1 MTVSRRVGILGGTFD
16 PIHVGHLDLGQAAET
31 ALSLTRVFV
40 VPAHIP
46 PHRSEPSASSY
57 HRFAMVAL
65 SLAGRGRWQ
74 GLDVELRSQLPSY
87 TTDTLRHFHEW
98 GFAPSELFFL
108 TGADAFLEIA
118 TWKDYPGILS
128 RANFAV
134 VSRPGCSAAELPR
147 RLPALAS
154 RMKQAPFEQ
163 HQADAPVIF
172 LIDAATADV
181 SATAIRRRRAEGQS
195 IAGLVVPA
203 VQQHIEQ
210 HDLYAPEIP
219 GRRAQENVPSPA
231 AGRLHGH
238 S

>member
-31 ALSLTRVFV
+31 ALNLTRVFV

-46 PHRSEPSASSY
+46 PHRSEPTASSY

-65 SLAGRGRWQ
+65 ALAGRPRWQ
-74 GLDVELRSQLPSY
+74 GLDVELRSQSPSY

-98 GFAPSELFFL
+98 GFASSELFFL

-118 TWKDYPGILS
+118 TWKDYPGILN
-128 RANFAV
+128 RAHFVV
-134 VSRPGCSAAELPR
+134 VSRPGCSIDELPR
-147 RLPALAS
+147 RMPTLAS
-154 RMKQAPFEQ
+154 RMTRAPIDDQ
-163 HQADAPVIF
+163 QTDAPGIF

-181 SATAIRRRRAEGQS
+181 SATAIRGRRAEGQP

-210 HDLYAPEIP
+210 HDLYSPEIP
-219 GRRAQENVPSPA
+219 GRRTQEKSTGPA